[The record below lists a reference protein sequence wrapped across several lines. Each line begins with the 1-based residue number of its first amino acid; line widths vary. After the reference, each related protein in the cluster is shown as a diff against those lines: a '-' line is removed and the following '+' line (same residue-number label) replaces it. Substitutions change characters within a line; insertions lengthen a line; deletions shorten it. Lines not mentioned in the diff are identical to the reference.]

1 MAQDEPGEQA
11 KAGAASA
18 EASADAADAAD
29 ATADDDAVPAEPT
42 VEETVEEL
50 RAQIDDL
57 RAKHARAVADY
68 QNLRRRSEEDRLEH
82 SRLTQKALLL
92 NYLPVLDD
100 LNRALDAVREHAEIA
115 EHRWVEGVRMVQR
128 KFVGV
133 MEAAGAKEIEAE
145 GGAFDPE
152 LHEAVSYVAG
162 PEGQVMGVVQSGYTI
177 GSQVIRP
184 AMVLVGN
191 GDSAEGG
198 ETDEDSA
205 HEDQTNEETAGDGAE
220 GGAPA
225 D

>member
-11 KAGAASA
+11 EAGAASA
-18 EASADAADAAD
+18 QTPADAGD
-29 ATADDDAVPAEPT
+29 ATADDDAVAAEPP
-42 VEETVEEL
+42 VEETVDEL
-50 RAQIDDL
+50 RAQVDDL
-57 RAKHARAVADY
+57 RAKHARAAADY

-133 MEAAGAKEIEAE
+133 MEAAGAREIEAE

-152 LHEAVSYVAG
+152 LHEAVSYVVG
-162 PEGQVMGVVQSGYTI
+162 PEGQVMAVVQSGYTI
-177 GSQVIRP
+177 GGQVIRP

-191 GDSAEGG
+191 GA
-198 ETDEDSA
+198 TDDDAA
-205 HEDQTNEETAGDGAE
+205 HEDETNEETAGDGAE
-220 GGAPA
+220 GGAPPSA

>member
-18 EASADAADAAD
+18 EASADAAD

>member
-11 KAGAASA
+11 EAGAASA
-18 EASADAADAAD
+18 QTSADAAD
-29 ATADDDAVPAEPT
+29 ATADDDAVAAEPA

-57 RAKHARAVADY
+57 RAQHARAVADY

-115 EHRWVEGVRMVQR
+115 DHRWVEGVRMVQR

-162 PEGQVMGVVQSGYTI
+162 PQSEVMGVVQSGYTI
-177 GSQVIRP
+177 GGQVIRP

-191 GDSAEGG
+191 GETADGG
-198 ETDEDSA
+198 GTDADTT
-205 HEDQTNEETAGDGAE
+205 HEDETNEETAGDGAE
-220 GGAPA
+220 GRAPA
-225 D
+225 SAD